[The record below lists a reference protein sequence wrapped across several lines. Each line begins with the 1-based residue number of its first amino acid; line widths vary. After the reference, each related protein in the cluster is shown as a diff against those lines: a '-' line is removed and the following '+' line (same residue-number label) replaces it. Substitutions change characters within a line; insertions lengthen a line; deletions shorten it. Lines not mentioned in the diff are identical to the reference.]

1 MLLDALMKVLADSD
15 AAKKATETMKE
26 FTNEFTKGM
35 DDWVKGLK
43 GKNPFEQN
51 D

>member
-26 FTNEFTKGM
+26 FTKEFTKGM
-35 DDWVKGLK
+35 DEWVKGLK
-43 GKNPFEQN
+43 GKNPFEQ
-51 D
+51 